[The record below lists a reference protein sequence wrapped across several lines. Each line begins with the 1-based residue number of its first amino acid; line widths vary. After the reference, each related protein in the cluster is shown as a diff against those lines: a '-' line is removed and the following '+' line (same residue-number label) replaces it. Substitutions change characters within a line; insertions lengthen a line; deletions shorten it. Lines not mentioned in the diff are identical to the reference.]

1 MAAVLGL
8 TVATGPLFIVLI
20 SAVCLVYGGVVSV
33 FPVLTAENFGMKYQG
48 MNYGAVM
55 LGYGFVS
62 ILCPYLL
69 DILGQNTALLV
80 AGAACFV
87 GLLGTRKF

>member
-1 MAAVLGL
+1 
-8 TVATGPLFIVLI
+8 
-20 SAVCLVYGGVVSV
+20 
-33 FPVLTAENFGMKYQG
+33 
-48 MNYGAVM
+48 M